1 MLKSR
6 AKRRP
11 ALIVGAMAAL
21 ALIAAACVPPTAP
34 ATDTWEFKAT
44 QVTVNDAQDEIRL
57 FGACVAIPNCND
69 EPYVMNIA
77 TRVKI
82 GVPNSASGFV
92 VSSRSNNPENV
103 PAGESR
109 TLTGAAG
116 APVAFPGL
124 QRLDVADLLNANNKL
139 EVVVI
144 YTWVMEEDTVAVN
157 TAANDVK
164 DFLVDGLNATLA
176 TGSIPSDLNFL
187 LDLILD
193 NLGDAVTLLLSNI
206 PLLGLGDD
214 VGGGAMN
221 VGIAAKGSLAGI
233 IDASIG
239 TATIPAFPIPALD
252 LPPDIQHVNI
262 FSMGGTK
269 TFTGQAFNQ
278 YGDGVH
284 TYNFQANQV

>member
-1 MLKSR
+1 
-6 AKRRP
+6 
-11 ALIVGAMAAL
+11 MAAL

-164 DFLVDGLNATLA
+164 DILVDALNATLA
-176 TGSIPSDLNFL
+176 QGSVPSDAGVL

-193 NLGDAVTLLLSNI
+193 NLGDAFTLLLSNI

-214 VGGGAMN
+214 VGGGAID
-221 VGIAAKGSLAGI
+221 VGIAAKGGLASL
-233 IDASIG
+233 IDGAIG
-239 TATIPAFPIPALD
+239 TATIPAFPIPVLD
-252 LPPDIQHVNI
+252 LPPDVQHVNI
-262 FSMGGTK
+262 FSMGATK
-269 TFTGQAFNQ
+269 TFTGQAFDQ